1 MNILTEDGIQLENI
15 PDEKT
20 EAEIKARLY
29 AIRAE
34 RGMKQVEDPPE
45 SAPETQG
52 QVVARETNDRIGR
65 LNQAIGEATATLS
78 DQAAAPEARQAA
90 QDSLVG
96 FNLEKNQLMSDP
108 EWQQNAKEMEK
119 RSLLDLGDA
128 HQNLQT
134 KAQEFGSGVVLDPVL
149 NAARFGAEAI
159 DSVAG
164 TDLGGTVE
172 KGQEWNDRMVA
183 ESRIDAG
190 LDPKEWSGMRTT
202 GNIAAEL
209 FLANKLIPKFGT
221 GPVSVGS
228 IFNRAKNLVSGAVG
242 TGAVA
247 GGLSGGLQYRPE
259 AGEDYSFLDLGK
271 DTATMAGVGAAG
283 GKALE
288 LGIKGAS
295 GIVKGV
301 ANIPKYAKNIA
312 SGGENDAGNV
322 VRKTLGDKADDAVVK
337 LEQHQDKVPGTKATP
352 AQVLSDGDETVYS
365 ALESKVL
372 IPRNPNK
379 NYTAE
384 KQSSAAN
391 RKAVEEIEGKG
402 VKAARELRSAKSKPH
417 YEAAAKDHKTQVKV
431 AVPRARIKK
440 YIKENS
446 TNKKITAPLKEIDD
460 LLKGSAPKKA
470 RITGDVDDLVKTKVK
485 KEFDPKLTV
494 SKMKS
499 TVEFIKTKLKA
510 KNADGSSEFDTVTLT
525 KVKNDLEKQILLV
538 SKDYAKATAVFKEYS
553 IPYNQ
558 AVVGE
563 KFRLVFET
571 ATKAGKSG
579 ETAFLGEVVKLQN
592 KINPKT
598 DKPYLDALSPSQR
611 ERVSDVML
619 NLKRKLEVAEQTK
632 RGSRTMKSV
641 INPPEIPATGVFNPK
656 WQVFRGLFNRLLGRR
671 TEKGLQEA
679 SDIIANNDLK
689 AFAKMIK
696 DAKPVELRAMRD
708 FFEDTIGRE
717 VAMTGG
723 VVSGELGADESKKNR
738 KNERL
743 KKLIKKDK

>member
-1 MNILTEDGIQLENI
+1 MRNIQTEDGIQLENI
-15 PDEKT
+15 PDGTT
-20 EAEIKARLY
+20 EADIKARLFT
-29 AIRAE
+29 IREE
-34 RGMKQVEDPPE
+34 RGLKQREVPPE
-45 SAPETQG
+45 SAPETQE

-108 EWQQNAKEMEK
+108 KWQQNAKEMEK

-134 KAQEFGSGVVLDPVL
+134 KAQEFGSGVVIDPVL

-183 ESRIDAG
+183 EARIDAG

-202 GNIAAEL
+202 GNIASEL

-259 AGEDYSFLDLGK
+259 AGEDYSFLDLGE
-271 DTATMAGVGAAG
+271 DTIKMAGLGAAG
-283 GKALE
+283 GKAVDLAV
-288 LGIKGAS
+288 KGAM
-295 GIVKGV
+295 GTARAA
-301 ANIPKYAKNIA
+301 ANIPKYVDNLMD
-312 SGGENDAGNV
+312 GGTKDAGKMA
-322 VRKTLGDKADDAVVK
+322 RKALGPNADDAASK
-337 LEQHQDKVPGTKATP
+337 LEAHADKVPGAKSTP
-352 AQVLSDGDETVYS
+352 AEVLSDGDEVVLS
-365 ALESKVL
+365 ALEKSHVKL
-372 IPRNPNK
+372 RNPQA

-384 KQSSAAN
+384 KATSAAN

-402 VKAARELRSAKSKPH
+402 VQAARELRSAKSNPH
-417 YEAAAKDHKTQVKV
+417 YEAAAKDSKTIVKV
-431 AVPRARIKK
+431 GAPRKVIKRIIGQNRKNDK
-440 YIKENS
+440 IKG
-446 TNKKITAPLKEIDD
+446 PLEEIDA
-460 LLKGSAPKKA
+460 LLVSSKNRLGRETS
-470 RITGDVDDLVKTKVK
+470 
-485 KEFDPKLTV
+485 LTV
-494 SKMKS
+494 QNMKS
-499 TVEFIKTKLKA
+499 AVDFIKTKIKA
-510 KNADGSSEFDTVTLT
+510 RNADGSSTFNTASLT
-525 KVKNDLEKQILLV
+525 EVKNSLEKQIALV

-563 KFRLVFET
+563 KFRQAFEK
-571 ATKAGKSG
+571 ATVAGQSG
-579 ETAFLGEVVKLQN
+579 EKAFLAKVNDLQQ

-598 DKPYLDALSPSQR
+598 NKPYLDALNPAQKQK
-611 ERVSDVML
+611 VADVML
-619 NLKRKLEVAEQTK
+619 NLKRKLEVAAQAKAGAHKVKE
-632 RGSRTMKSV
+632 V
-641 INPPEIPATGVFNPK
+641 IDPPKVPTSGMFSPTWQIIKGV
-656 WQVFRGLFNRLLGRR
+656 LNRAMGKT
-671 TEKGLQEA
+671 TEKGLQ
-679 SDIIANNDLK
+679 DLSEVMIGGK
-689 AFAKMIK
+689 AKEFAKMIR
-696 DAKPVELRAMRD
+696 DAKPVELKAMYS
-708 FFEDTIGRE
+708 FFEDTLGRE
-717 VAMTGG
+717 VAMAGG
-723 VVSGELGADESKKNR
+723 VVAGESGASSSKKDR
-738 KNERL
+738 ANERL